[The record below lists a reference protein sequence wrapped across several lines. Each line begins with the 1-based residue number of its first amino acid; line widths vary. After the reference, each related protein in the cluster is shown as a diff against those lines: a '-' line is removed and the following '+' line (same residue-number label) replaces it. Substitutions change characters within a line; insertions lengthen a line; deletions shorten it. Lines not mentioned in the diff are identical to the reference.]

1 MLTKNVSNERKNMI
15 VRFSNDF
22 VFWKILTQNDDLC
35 KELLE
40 LILDKRIRKIEKV
53 ESQKTLKQTTDG
65 KSIRLDVYVEDDENT
80 IYDIEMQTTS
90 NNNLPKRT
98 RYYQGIMDLNLIEQ
112 GEEYTKLKTSYIIF
126 ICLKD
131 PFGRGL
137 PIYTFKNKCMEQP
150 DLELG
155 DNTTKVFLNASG
167 CRAGL
172 SDKMAAFLDFLEKDV
187 AKDDFTKRLEYK
199 VRTIENSDKWGDD
212 VMKYEADLM
221 DARQQGLEQGLSNG
235 ILGTATIL
243 LSMNMKTNEICSA
256 IIRQYNISKEEAEE
270 FVNKAKKNK

>member
-1 MLTKNVSNERKNMI
+1 MI

-155 DNTTKVFLNASG
+155 DNTTKIFLNASG

-199 VRTIENSDKWGDD
+199 VRTIENSDKWRDD
-212 VMKYEADLM
+212 IMKYEADLM
-221 DARQQGLEQGLSNG
+221 DARQQGLEQGLEQGLSNG
-235 ILGTATIL
+235 ILGTVTIL